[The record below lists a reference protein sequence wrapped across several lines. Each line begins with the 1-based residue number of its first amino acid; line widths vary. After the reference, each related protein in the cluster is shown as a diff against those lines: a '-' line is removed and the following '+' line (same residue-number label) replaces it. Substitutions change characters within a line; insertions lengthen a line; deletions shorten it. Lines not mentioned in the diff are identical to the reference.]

1 MATRIEKILQQVRV
15 VLADKTAER
24 WPDEDLL
31 LMLDEGHKD
40 ICRQSQ
46 ILTAVQE
53 VPLVMGNAYFPLPS
67 DCWMLTRVVYDG
79 FVLPFVTHEE
89 LDSRYPVA
97 NAYSR
102 TGTTSISSTD
112 WQQVEGAPEAIIF
125 NHSNM
130 EESKVFPIPD
140 ERINIGTTFNS
151 PLGVVV
157 GPNVSTPFGIVTED
171 IATDLGIVTG
181 ENKPLLCYYIKNPD
195 DIETVYNN
203 LATPLMFDTALKY
216 YVIGNAFLTD
226 LDQEY
231 QAKGLQQLGFYNRDL
246 ELAQRSSARDN
257 ARAGANRTTYRRGA

>member
-1 MATRIEKILQQVRV
+1 MTTRIEKILKQARV
-15 VLADKTAER
+15 VLADKAAER

-53 VPLVMGNAYFPLPS
+53 VPLVIGDARFSLPS
-67 DCWMLTRVVYDG
+67 DCWMLTRAVYEG

-89 LDSRYPVA
+89 LDSRYPIA
-97 NAYSR
+97 NSYSR
-102 TGTTSISSTD
+102 TGSSTD
-112 WQQVEGAPEAIIF
+112 WQQDEGTPEAIVF

-130 EESKVFPIPD
+130 EESKVYPIPD
-140 ERINIGTTFNS
+140 DKVKEGTVFSS

-157 GPNVSTPFGIVTED
+157 APDVTSPFGIVTD
-171 IATDLGIVTG
+171 GAATDLGIVVG

-195 DIETVYNN
+195 DIETVFDD
-203 LATPLMFDTALKY
+203 LTSPLMFDTALKY
-216 YVIGNAFLTD
+216 YVIGSAFLTD

-246 ELAQRSSARDN
+246 ELAQRSSSRDN
-257 ARAGANRTTYRRGA
+257 VRAGANRTMYRRGV